1 MKQQLKDFLS
11 FGKSERHAILFL
23 VVLIVLVV
31 LLPGIYASREQP
43 NIMNRKD
50 FADEIEQFM
59 QTDKESS
66 AISQRDFDYN
76 EPDKAVGRAKITPF
90 QFDPNVL
97 DKKGWMAMGFTSRQ
111 AEGIVKYREKGAHF
125 KVPEDLKRLYAINDE
140 VYAILEPFIIIE
152 AQTTTYASA
161 EKKEKKGGYPAYE
174 QFTAE
179 LNSSDSAT
187 LVKVRGIGPA
197 FARRII
203 RYREKL
209 GGYASTGQLL
219 EVYGM
224 DSARYAQMSKG
235 VFVDSSLIQ
244 KFNVNTASL
253 EDLRAHPYIDYYIA
267 KALVD
272 ARVRKGSFAS
282 PADIKSI
289 PLIYDEL
296 YYKLLPYISIH

>member
-11 FGKSERHAILFL
+11 FGKSERNAILFL
-23 VVLIVLVV
+23 VVLIVVV
-31 LLPGIYASREQP
+31 ILLPAIYASREQP
-43 NIMNRKD
+43 GILNREE
-50 FADEIEQFM
+50 FAAEIEEFM
-59 QTDKESS
+59 QMDKIKS
-66 AISQRDFDYN
+66 AVSQQDFDFN
-76 EPDKAVGRAKITPF
+76 EPDKSAKRAKFTPF
-90 QFDPNVL
+90 PFDPNVL
-97 DKKGWMAMGFTSRQ
+97 DKQGWMALGFSARQ
-111 AEGIVKYREKGAHF
+111 AESIIKYRERGGRF
-125 KVPEDLKRLYAINDE
+125 KVTEDLKRLYAFNDE
-140 VYAILEPFIIIE
+140 VYDILEPYINIS
-152 AQTTTYASA
+152 AQTSTYPSA
-161 EKKEKKGGYPAYE
+161 ERENKGNYPVYE

-209 GGYASTGQLL
+209 GGFADARQLL

-235 VFVDSSLIQ
+235 VFVDTTLIR

-272 ARVRKGSFAS
+272 ARIRKGAFAS
-282 PADIKSI
+282 PADIKNI

>member
-1 MKQQLKDFLS
+1 VKQQLKDFLS
-11 FGKSERHAILFL
+11 FGKSERNAILFL

-31 LLPGIYASREQP
+31 LLPAMYVSREQP
-43 NIMNRKD
+43 ELRNREE
-50 FADEIEQFM
+50 FAAEIEQFM
-59 QTDKESS
+59 QLDKASS
-66 AISQRDFDYN
+66 AVSQQDFDFN
-76 EPDKAVGRAKITPF
+76 EPDKAVGRAKFTPF

-97 DKKGWMAMGFTSRQ
+97 DEQGWMALGFSSRQ
-111 AEGIVKYREKGAHF
+111 AEGIIKYRDKGARF
-125 KVPEDLKRLYAINDE
+125 KVPEDLKRLYAFNDE
-140 VYAILEPFIIIE
+140 VYKILEPYINIP
-152 AQTTTYASA
+152 AQASAYASA
-161 EKKEKKGGYPAYE
+161 EREKRGNYPAYE

-209 GGYASTGQLL
+209 GGFASTGQLL

-235 VFVDSSLIQ
+235 VFVDTSLIR

-253 EDLRAHPYIDYYIA
+253 EELRAHPYIDYYIA

-272 ARVRKGSFAS
+272 ARIRKGAFAS
-282 PADIKSI
+282 PADVKSI